1 MTTPK
6 STGNT
11 SCHTHCTHGHSH
23 DSARAPGEP
32 RDLRD
37 HLRRESLRVTGP
49 RQAILAV
56 LQEHPHPL
64 TNKEIFAALRPGQC
78 DLATVY
84 RSLHLLEDMGL
95 VTRFDFGDGVARF
108 EIIRGDARGH
118 HHHLVCTSCATIVEL
133 EDCLAREWEERITRD
148 SGFKEVTHKLEFF
161 GLCPT
166 CQDAK
171 PGTRRQP
178 QKRATRRRGPSI
190 SV

>member
-6 STGNT
+6 GSG
-11 SCHTHCTHGHSH
+11 SCSGHSQAH
-23 DSARAPGEP
+23 GGGPCPGHHGPEA

-56 LQEHPHPL
+56 LQLNPHPL

-108 EIIRGDARGH
+108 EIVRGDARAH
-118 HHHLVCTSCATIVEL
+118 HHHLVCTSCSTIVEL

-161 GLCPT
+161 GLCPS
-166 CQDAK
+166 CQEEK
-171 PGTRRQP
+171 PGTSP
-178 QKRATRRRGPSI
+178 SPSKKRVTRRRDPSI
-190 SV
+190 SI